1 SDCLLI
7 PSLAATAWHH
17 GRIMQEKTLKEVVE
31 FARRF
36 MNERYAPVMFQPSR
50 LNGAEI
56 NTYYQDLANLI
67 GLPLDSI
74 RRYGS
79 RIDEMTYVTEFMAS
93 ERKNI
98 GAMDSRYSGDISTIN
113 RELYEDPSYRDLAP
127 AFYPSYMNYLQT
139 DLNLRIRSA
148 AYEDFSIEA
157 LHSWDWGTYDSP
169 GLPNFLQRL
178 RRTIISNPTMNI
190 FIGSGYYDLRTP
202 FSAMEYSIDHLDLP
216 SNYRKNFQIEY
227 YEAGHGFIF
236 DRDCLRKF
244 NRDVKRFYGRNHYET
259 DSLARN
265 SSPEDD

>member
-1 SDCLLI
+1 
-7 PSLAATAWHH
+7 
-17 GRIMQEKTLKEVVE
+17 MQEKTLKEVVE